1 MRAERTFFAIL
12 IGGLVLTLVTV
23 SRAQVDGRR
32 IEDVVKKSVL
42 TPEDMQVIDA
52 FVSDAVGRLVRT
64 TDFTEVAKT
73 RAVIVSHQVAQAQYA
88 QRFSEAVARE
98 IGKGFDYAT
107 NEITDPA
114 RRFMVFTNLLILAN
128 ELNDARFVDLGIRM
142 IPHENNA
149 VRYWALRVAT
159 NPGVWDKLSQDQNT
173 AAPLSGRVLD
183 TCSKIV
189 PTSSAE
195 SLYLMAQFAG
205 RYSTPAAQD
214 LLSRVADVRIE
225 RYADGAVKYELVDTG
240 ILKLLSA
247 KIAAGG
253 TAGPQL
259 APQFGQLYSYAIQ
272 RYMRGVKNNNLKEP
286 SASQLA
292 SVLVETEQQC
302 LSKLLS
308 GPQPQTGAVTR
319 ALEAGDMAALQAE
332 HDRLLGGPNQKGA
345 LPAKFNFTYG
355 SAQDKRATPL
365 PLPEP
370 SPRKAATEA
379 KPSEPVPPAKP

>member
-1 MRAERTFFAIL
+1 MRAERAFFAIL

-23 SRAQVDGRR
+23 SRAQVDSRR

-73 RAVIVSHQVAQAQYA
+73 RAVIVSRQVSQAQYA
-88 QRFSEAVARE
+88 QRFSEGVSRE

-128 ELNDARFVDLGIRM
+128 ELNDPRFVDLGVRM
-142 IPHENNA
+142 IPHENHA
-149 VRYWALRVAT
+149 VRYWAVRVAT
-159 NPGVWDKLSQDQNT
+159 NPSVWDKLNQDQNT
-173 AAPLSGRVLD
+173 AAPLSGRVLY
-183 TCSKIV
+183 TCGKIV
-189 PTSSAE
+189 ETSSAE

-205 RYSTPAAQD
+205 RYNTAAAQD
-214 LLSRVADVRIE
+214 LLARVADVRIG
-225 RYADGAVKYELVDTG
+225 RYADWAVQYELVDIG

-247 KIAAGG
+247 KIASGG
-253 TAGPQL
+253 TAGQPL
-259 APQFGQLYSYAIQ
+259 AKQFGQLYSYAIQ
-272 RYMRGVKNNNLKEP
+272 RYIRGVKDGNLKEP

-302 LSKLLS
+302 LSKLLT
-308 GPQPQTGAVTR
+308 GPQTGVTR

-332 HDRLLGGPNQKGA
+332 HDKLLGGSNQKGA
-345 LPAKFNFTYG
+345 LPSKFNFTYG
-355 SAQDKRATPL
+355 SAQDKRSAPL

-370 SPRKAATEA
+370 SQRKTAAEA
-379 KPSEPVPPAKP
+379 TPPEVKPPAKP